1 MNEVT
6 QGRTTGVRIVLD
18 VVALAAFVIIAFQ
31 AGRNS
36 VEVQPGWSVDYIDR
50 VGIDQTGDT
59 GNAVIIL
66 YGDRGEEVNL
76 WMRVPLTVGCGN
88 DCPPM
93 PVRLKTF
100 KENSEHAIWPSRG
113 ITGSG
118 GPRRQLNAE
127 PPGGDLTVMRGVV
140 IPGSPRFFECLG
152 STCER

>member
-100 KENSEHAIWPSRG
+100 KENSEHAISPTVERG
-113 ITGSG
+113 TA
-118 GPRRQLNAE
+118 RRRPHGDAGRRDPGVAE
-127 PPGGDLTVMRGVV
+127 VLRVLREHV
-140 IPGSPRFFECLG
+140 
-152 STCER
+152 